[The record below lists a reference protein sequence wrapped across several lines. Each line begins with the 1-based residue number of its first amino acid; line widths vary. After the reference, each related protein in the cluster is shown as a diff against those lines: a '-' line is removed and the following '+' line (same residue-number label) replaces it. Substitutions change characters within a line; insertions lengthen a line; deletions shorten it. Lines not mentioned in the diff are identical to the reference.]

1 MFVDSDDPFLDGGV
15 RVVVLSLVDK
25 EYLVCSEHLRWGV
38 IIFRSTRLFMDRSMV
53 SRVSHDL
60 RVKSL

>member
-1 MFVDSDDPFLDGGV
+1 VFVDSDDPFLDVGV
-15 RVVVLSLVDK
+15 HVVVFSLVDK

-38 IIFRSTRLFMDRSMV
+38 ITFRRRRLFMDRSMV
-53 SRVSHDL
+53 NRVSHDL